1 MPVLEPPDPPLTDGV
16 VTLRPPDDRD
26 LDAIAQALVDRDV
39 VRWLGP
45 STMTAVETLKLNRSR
60 WLDATGPTFAICE
73 AAAAD
78 KPCVGHV
85 WMNIAP
91 GGEGAIGYWLLPDV
105 RGRGLATRSVQLMAN
120 WAVGV
125 IALER
130 VRILVEPTN
139 EASQRVA
146 ENSGFRR
153 QGVLRENARIEGR
166 LIDHVQYVMP
176 MDATGDSRS

>member
-1 MPVLEPPDPPLTDGV
+1 VPVLEPPDPLLTDGV

-39 VRWLGP
+39 VRWFGQP
-45 STMTAVETLKLNRSR
+45 TMTAVETLQLNRRR
-60 WLDATGPTFAICE
+60 WLDASGPTFAICE
-73 AAAAD
+73 AGAAE

-85 WMNIAP
+85 WMNIAT
-91 GGEGAIGYWLLPDV
+91 GGEGSIGFWLLPDV

-120 WAVGV
+120 WAIGA

-153 QGVLRENARIEGR
+153 QGVLRENAQLEDRS
-166 LIDHVQYVMP
+166 IDHVQYVMP
-176 MDATGDSRS
+176 MDTPEGGGS